1 MPATKD
7 DIARLRGVLH
17 MLQSERA
24 FAAGHG
30 EVARKETI
38 MALERAIA
46 LLEEGAASSPVF
58 WILGAL
64 SKAWVRKSE
73 YRFVQVDHDL
83 NQWAL
88 EQLHAQLGDESVP
101 SGHH

>member
-30 EVARKETI
+30 EIARKETI

-64 SKAWVRKSE
+64 SKAWVRKSP
-73 YRFVQVDHDL
+73 YRFVPIDHDL

-88 EQLHAQLGDESVP
+88 EQLHAQLGSDEASNEV
-101 SGHH
+101 H